1 MCDHLWASPK
11 LSVMIYWD
19 WKARAMIGNICQ
31 SSKRFYRPRP
41 NFLSSNRS
49 VKRLC
54 KKQAVA
60 IGGNHHRGGQLP
72 SLYRYW
78 TSLLFC
84 SFVFLCI
91 CICNWFCICN
101 PHCGGQLP
109 ALYRCWTSLLF
120 CSFNALHNSWCASKR
135 FLFWSEVKKT
145 NSVRFW
151 DDFFY
156 VQWWVLTI
164 WPYAQPVWKGR

>member
-1 MCDHLWASPK
+1 MHAVWVDAVRSWDIKILTLLLFLTMMIVCITMLLLKLKKKRCSLFCHHCHYVTTTMCDHLWASPK
-11 LSVMIYWD
+11 LPVMIYWD

-60 IGGNHHRGGQLP
+60 IGGNHHRGGHLP

-78 TSLLFC
+78 TSLLFL
-84 SFVFLCI
+84 FFCI
-91 CICNWFCICN
+91 CISLF
-101 PHCGGQLP
+101 
-109 ALYRCWTSLLF
+109 LYLYMYLY
-120 CSFNALHNSWCASKR
+120 L
-135 FLFWSEVKKT
+135 
-145 NSVRFW
+145 
-151 DDFFY
+151 
-156 VQWWVLTI
+156 
-164 WPYAQPVWKGR
+164 